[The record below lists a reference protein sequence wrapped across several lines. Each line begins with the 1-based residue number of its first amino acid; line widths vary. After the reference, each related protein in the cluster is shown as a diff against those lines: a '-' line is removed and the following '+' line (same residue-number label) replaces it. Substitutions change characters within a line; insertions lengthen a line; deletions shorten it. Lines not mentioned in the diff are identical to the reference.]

1 MREDQYSTGNT
12 AVPLIGS
19 RAGPNLSA
27 TGGLSIA
34 IKTTSTLDKYPGQSL
49 GHEHQYSTYTNI
61 TKQRSM
67 RKELLELW
75 TSTKVSSI
83 CSANRLST
91 GPTAINLALSDNF
104 ATSYT

>member
-1 MREDQYSTGNT
+1 MRENQHSISDT

-49 GHEHQYSTYTNI
+49 GHEHRYST
-61 TKQRSM
+61 
-67 RKELLELW
+67 
-75 TSTKVSSI
+75 
-83 CSANRLST
+83 
-91 GPTAINLALSDNF
+91 
-104 ATSYT
+104 